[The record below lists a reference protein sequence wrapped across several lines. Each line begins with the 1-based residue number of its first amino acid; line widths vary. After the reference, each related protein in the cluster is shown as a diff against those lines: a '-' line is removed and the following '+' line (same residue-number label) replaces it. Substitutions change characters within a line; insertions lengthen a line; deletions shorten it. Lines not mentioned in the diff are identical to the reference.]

1 MKRTDLNFMQR
12 IGLEVLWGCAYVFS
26 VMPRW
31 FKYHVVENL
40 LYVVLYR
47 CVRYRMSVVK
57 TNLRNSFPEKSEE
70 ELAAQGQQRSDHP
83 VDGGDVPVGREQDLH
98 RCYPPCRR

>member
-40 LYVVLYR
+40 LYMVLYR

-70 ELAAQGQQRSDHP
+70 EAND
-83 VDGGDVPVGREQDLH
+83 
-98 RCYPPCRR
+98 